1 MRQDLFKEGMQLQNN
16 AVYFVSLLLWPI
28 LFGFVVGFDK
38 LQGKMWL
45 AFLWPTILGL
55 YGLIGVTRT
64 KRDSKEKAFQIH
76 NEIKANANGL
86 ISASFAMGV
95 LLSVLRNNKDS
106 STTHSKNG
114 ARILMISLLM
124 CIAFLLPSTNDEPES
139 YKANL
144 IRNAQQSIF
153 HMAVGLF
160 VAGMFVSWQE

>member
-16 AVYFVSLLLWPI
+16 AVYFVSLLLC

-64 KRDSKEKAFQIH
+64 KRDSKNFQIH

-86 ISASFAMGV
+86 ISANFAMGV
-95 LLSVLRNNKDS
+95 LLSVLRKNNDAS
-106 STTHSKNG
+106 AHSNG